1 MFNMNVCFQVVI
13 AFKAYTFIL
22 LSSFFHLCV
31 CLMSC
36 FSFQTASRTRN
47 KKKQIPN
54 FSQKCHVTITLKLP
68 SCYSKGWKQIAYSF
82 FNAPARVPTG
92 ISLSVKM
99 KSPLFITVLR
109 IVNKSQKIYL
119 YDIIDILLV
128 NANISSIECII
139 LRKVMTINFKFDFY

>member
-1 MFNMNVCFQVVI
+1 MCLLNVLF
-13 AFKAYTFIL
+13 FL
-22 LSSFFHLCV
+22 LDRL
-31 CLMSC
+31 
-36 FSFQTASRTRN
+36 QD
-47 KKKQIPN
+47 KKQEETDSKFFTKMPCDHYIE
-54 FSQKCHVTITLKLP
+54 VTQLLLKRLEAD
-68 SCYSKGWKQIAYSF
+68 SIFFF

-109 IVNKSQKIYL
+109 IINKSQKIYL